1 MNSEFFSLK
10 TDGEVLDMER
20 HHNNK
25 RNRHL
30 CKIATIY
37 GFIWAALAISFW
49 FFYNNSQMA
58 MLHVIVVQYVSL
70 PIIIFVFSI
79 IIGIQRLPLRL
90 SWITPVL
97 FSITYLLYSLLTLSL
112 AQFVLAGVASFPD
125 IVDFIAAILLS
136 TIGMLI
142 GTGAGKLCKKE

>member
-1 MNSEFFSLK
+1 
-10 TDGEVLDMER
+10 MER

-25 RNRHL
+25 WNRHL

-37 GFIWAALAISFW
+37 GFIWAALATSFW

-70 PIIIFVFSI
+70 PIIIFVFSL

-90 SWITPVL
+90 AWIIPIL
-97 FSITYLLYSLLTLSL
+97 FSITYLLYGLLTLSL
-112 AQFVLAGVASFPD
+112 AQHVLVGVASFPD
-125 IVDFIAAILLS
+125 IVDFIAAIFIS
-136 TIGMLI
+136 AVGMLI
-142 GTGAGKLCKKE
+142 GIGAGKLCKKE

>member
-1 MNSEFFSLK
+1 
-10 TDGEVLDMER
+10 
-20 HHNNK
+20 
-25 RNRHL
+25 
-30 CKIATIY
+30 
-37 GFIWAALAISFW
+37 
-49 FFYNNSQMA
+49 MA

-90 SWITPVL
+90 AWITPIL